1 MLVAQ
6 AHQMGSVG
14 VDLVNEVGECSSR
27 SGWSGDGCISEHV
40 DVLQV
45 HSEKLP
51 STIDAFA
58 RGLSFRFGCQSQADG
73 SVFGRKHDVLMLCS
87 PRISGVDG

>member
-1 MLVAQ
+1 
-6 AHQMGSVG
+6 MGSVG
-14 VDLVNEVGECSSR
+14 VDLVDEVGECSCR
-27 SGWSGDGCISEHV
+27 GGWCDHGFISEHV

-51 STIDAFA
+51 STVDAFA
-58 RGLSFRFGCQSQADG
+58 RGLSFRFKCQFQADG
-73 SVFGRKHDVLMLCS
+73 SVSGPKHGVLMICS